1 MAHILANYKMGL
13 MVNST
18 LSRLTDENNES
29 GGIQNE
35 AAIQDSIH
43 CCFTP
48 STTSHHCNSGSW
60 RAIWGDQQCGLPLG
74 SR

>member
-43 CCFTP
+43 CLELQDLK
-48 STTSHHCNSGSW
+48 SM
-60 RAIWGDQQCGLPLG
+60 
-74 SR
+74 